1 MIYNHAGAYSCLS
14 YISNF
19 SFCVQGLKNF
29 TKEARDLVIAIQ
41 KIDND
46 NYPEVHVYF
55 GLITLFLLS
64 GKLCDTKYVIHFCL
78 LHWLQRRHWH
88 DCSSSMLGQVLKCF
102 GALSSAFWILAQQQK
117 YMYAVFHLLLL
128 SFFF

>member
-46 NYPEVHVYF
+46 NYPEVLVYL
-55 GLITLFLLS
+55 GLITLFL
-64 GKLCDTKYVIHFCL
+64 
-78 LHWLQRRHWH
+78 
-88 DCSSSMLGQVLKCF
+88 
-102 GALSSAFWILAQQQK
+102 
-117 YMYAVFHLLLL
+117 
-128 SFFF
+128 